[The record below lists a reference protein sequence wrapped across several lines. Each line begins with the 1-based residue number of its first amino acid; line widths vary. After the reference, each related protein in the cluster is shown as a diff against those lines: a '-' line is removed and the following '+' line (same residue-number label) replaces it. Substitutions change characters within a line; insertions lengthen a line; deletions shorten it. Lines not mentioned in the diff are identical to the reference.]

1 MRTAEEREA
10 QGLVE
15 DKHLGSIQEK
25 DRGEGETRVQKQMK
39 TMWMYIHMQMW
50 YMCVCVC
57 SKLAKNY
64 PTPLLHS
71 LYLLFFLRSPHCP
84 YSCDTPTCPPSMT
97 VLVSSSLV

>member
-25 DRGEGETRVQKQMK
+25 DGGKGETRMQKQMK

-50 YMCVCVC
+50 YMCVCVQ
-57 SKLAKNY
+57 
-64 PTPLLHS
+64 
-71 LYLLFFLRSPHCP
+71 
-84 YSCDTPTCPPSMT
+84 
-97 VLVSSSLV
+97 